1 MKTVDE
7 LMALADACIDAAHQ
21 EAAFTE
27 RYDARAALLT
37 ALQESVQSA
46 DKLTNENKLLRN
58 LLIELIDM
66 VYHLIGGKD
75 LYIRK
80 PENES

>member
-7 LMALADACIDAAHQ
+7 LMALADVYAGAAHRH
-21 EAAFTE
+21 ADSGAGK
-27 RYDARAALLT
+27 ARAALLT
-37 ALQESVQSA
+37 ALQE
-46 DKLTNENKLLRN
+46 LTNENKLLRN

-66 VYHLIGGKD
+66 VYHLIGGKA